1 MARSP
6 VCGKIAWAMERRGM
20 QIMWRLTALIGMLA
34 ATPASASDAED
45 LARLLKDNSWRVE
58 AEAGELSGPGAA
70 RIAAWS
76 RDAQF
81 FLLGENHGSAG
92 IARFATGVAKALGRE
107 GFRHTVVEA
116 DPLVTDHMVRLL
128 KQGGM
133 PAFAHW
139 LATDQRQRAVP
150 FFAWREEADFVVA
163 ALANGPVWGVD
174 QSFLAAAH
182 VHLDAIAAQTRDPR
196 ARAMAQAMAAEA
208 RADVIGWLPKVDRA
222 RITAL
227 RDAIPARDATARRI
241 ADLLVQSA
249 AIYSPF
255 SGGQGSWHR
264 ANLARETLMK
274 RSFLGYY
281 DAATRRGS
289 PPPRVLFKFGAWHLQ
304 RGLSETQVPSFGN
317 FLAELA
323 LARYDRPVFN
333 LRVVCG
339 PGAEQVT
346 FDGSVQSCADE
357 FAPLAPALGTAL
369 SPDGET
375 VFDLRPL
382 RDKPRL
388 WRDWPAEAKRLVWTY
403 DAVAVIRGGGAARFI
418 APPPK

>member
-1 MARSP
+1 MRFAT
-6 VCGKIAWAMERRGM
+6 G
-20 QIMWRLTALIGMLA
+20 LA
-34 ATPASASDAED
+34 AVAALLCAVPAAANDADD
-45 LARLLKDNSWRVE
+45 LSRLLRDNSWRVE
-58 AEAGELSGPGAA
+58 STATGLSGPGAA
-70 RIAAWS
+70 RIVDWS

-92 IARFATGVAKALGRE
+92 IARFATGVAKALGPV

-116 DPLVTDHMVRLL
+116 DPLVTDRMVALL
-128 KQGGM
+128 KRGGM
-133 PAFAHW
+133 PAFANW
-139 LATDQRQRAVP
+139 LATDQRARAVP
-150 FFAWREEADFVVA
+150 FFMWREEADFAVA

-182 VHLDAIAAQTRDPR
+182 VHLDAIAAQTRNR
-196 ARAMAQAMAAEA
+196 TAVAMAKTMAAEA
-208 RADVIGWLPKVDRA
+208 RADVIGWLAKVDRA
-222 RITAL
+222 RIVAL
-227 RDAIPARDATARRI
+227 RDAIPARDAAARRM

-264 ANLARETLMK
+264 ANLERETLMK

-281 DAATRRGS
+281 DAVVRRGG

-304 RGLSETQVPSFGN
+304 RGLSETNVPSLGN
-317 FLAELA
+317 FLAEVA

-333 LRVVCG
+333 LRVMCG
-339 PGAEQVT
+339 PGAEQVL
-346 FDGSVQSCADE
+346 FDGRVASCADE
-357 FAPLAPALGTAL
+357 FAPVAPAFGAAL
-369 SPDGET
+369 SAEGET
-375 VFDLRPL
+375 LFDLRPL
-382 RDKPRL
+382 RDRPRV

-403 DAVAVIRGGGAARFI
+403 DAVVVIRGGGAATFI

>member
-1 MARSP
+1 
-6 VCGKIAWAMERRGM
+6 M
-20 QIMWRLTALIGMLA
+20 QIMWRLTALTAMLA
-34 ATPASASDAED
+34 ATPVSASDAED

-70 RIAAWS
+70 RIVAWS

-227 RDAIPARDATARRI
+227 RDAIPARDAAARRI

-274 RSFLGYY
+274 RSFLSYY
-281 DAATRRGS
+281 DTAARRGS
-289 PPPRVLFKFGAWHLQ
+289 SPPRVLFKFGAWHLQ

-333 LRVVCG
+333 LRVMCG

-403 DAVAVIRGGGAARFI
+403 DAVVVIRGGGAATFI

>member
-1 MARSP
+1 M
-6 VCGKIAWAMERRGM
+6 K
-20 QIMWRLTALIGMLA
+20 IMWRLAALA
-34 ATPASASDAED
+34 ALLGPGPVAASEADD
-45 LARLLKDNSWRVE
+45 LSRLLRDNSWKVE
-58 AEAGELSGPGAA
+58 TSATGLSGPGAA
-70 RIAAWS
+70 RIVAWS
-76 RDAQF
+76 REAQF

-92 IARFATGVAKALGRE
+92 IARFATGVAKALGPV

-133 PAFAHW
+133 PAFANW

-150 FFAWREEADFVVA
+150 FFAWREEADFAVA

-182 VHLDAIAAQTRDPR
+182 VHLDAIAAQTRDR
-196 ARAMAQAMAAEA
+196 SARTMAQAMAAEA
-208 RADVIGWLPKVDRA
+208 RADVIGWLAKVDRA
-222 RITAL
+222 RIVAL
-227 RDAIPARDATARRI
+227 RDAIPARDAAARRI

-281 DAATRRGS
+281 DAVAKRGGR
-289 PPPRVLFKFGAWHLQ
+289 PPRVLFKFGAWHLQ
-304 RGLSETQVPSFGN
+304 RGLSETNVPSLGN

-333 LRVVCG
+333 LRVMCG

-357 FAPLAPALGTAL
+357 FAPLAPALGAAL
-369 SPDGET
+369 SPEGAT

-403 DAVAVIRGGGAARFI
+403 DAVVVIRGGGAATFI

>member
-1 MARSP
+1 M
-6 VCGKIAWAMERRGM
+6 K
-20 QIMWRLTALIGMLA
+20 IMWGLA
-34 ATPASASDAED
+34 ALAALLGPGPVAASEADD
-45 LARLLKDNSWRVE
+45 LSRLLRDNSWKVE
-58 AEAGELSGPGAA
+58 TSATGLSGPGAA
-70 RIAAWS
+70 RIVAWS
-76 RDAQF
+76 REAQF

-92 IARFATGVAKALGRE
+92 IARFATGVAKALGPV

-133 PAFAHW
+133 PAFANW

-150 FFAWREEADFVVA
+150 FFAWREEADFAVA

-182 VHLDAIAAQTRDPR
+182 VHLDAIAAQTRDR
-196 ARAMAQAMAAEA
+196 SARTMAQAMAAEA
-208 RADVIGWLPKVDRA
+208 RADVIGWLAKVDRA
-222 RITAL
+222 RIVAL
-227 RDAIPARDATARRI
+227 RDAIPARDAAARRI

-281 DAATRRGS
+281 DAVAKRGG

-304 RGLSETQVPSFGN
+304 RGLSETNVPSLGN

-333 LRVVCG
+333 LRVMCG

-357 FAPLAPALGTAL
+357 FAPLAPALGAAL
-369 SPDGET
+369 SPEGAT

-403 DAVAVIRGGGAARFI
+403 DAVVVIRGGGAATFI

>member
-1 MARSP
+1 M
-6 VCGKIAWAMERRGM
+6 K
-20 QIMWRLTALIGMLA
+20 IMWGLA
-34 ATPASASDAED
+34 ALAALLGPGPVAASEADD
-45 LARLLKDNSWRVE
+45 LSRLLRDNSWKVE
-58 AEAGELSGPGAA
+58 TSATGLSGPGAA
-70 RIAAWS
+70 RIVAWS
-76 RDAQF
+76 REAQF
-81 FLLGENHGSAG
+81 FLLGENHDSAG
-92 IARFATGVAKALGRE
+92 IARFATGVAKALGPV

-133 PAFAHW
+133 PAFANW

-150 FFAWREEADFVVA
+150 FFAWREEADFAVA

-182 VHLDAIAAQTRDPR
+182 VHLDAIAAQTRDR
-196 ARAMAQAMAAEA
+196 SARTMAQAMAAEA
-208 RADVIGWLPKVDRA
+208 RADVIGWLAKVDRA
-222 RITAL
+222 RIVAL
-227 RDAIPARDATARRI
+227 RDAIPARDAAARRI

-281 DAATRRGS
+281 DAVAKRGG

-304 RGLSETQVPSFGN
+304 RGLSETNVPSLGN

-333 LRVVCG
+333 LRVMCG

-357 FAPLAPALGTAL
+357 FAPLAPALGAAL
-369 SPDGET
+369 SPEGAT

-403 DAVAVIRGGGAARFI
+403 DAVVVIRGGGAATFI

>member
-1 MARSP
+1 
-6 VCGKIAWAMERRGM
+6 M
-20 QIMWRLTALIGMLA
+20 QIMWRLTALTAMLA
-34 ATPASASDAED
+34 ATPVSASNAED

-70 RIAAWS
+70 RIVAWS
-76 RDAQF
+76 RGAQF

-196 ARAMAQAMAAEA
+196 ARAMAQAMATEA

-227 RDAIPARDATARRI
+227 RDAIPARDAAARRI

-274 RSFLGYY
+274 RSFLSYY
-281 DAATRRGS
+281 DTAARRGS
-289 PPPRVLFKFGAWHLQ
+289 SPPRVLFKFGAWHLQ

-333 LRVVCG
+333 LRVMCG

-388 WRDWPAEAKRLVWTY
+388 WRDWPTEAKRLVWTY

>member
-1 MARSP
+1 MRFAT
-6 VCGKIAWAMERRGM
+6 G
-20 QIMWRLTALIGMLA
+20 LA
-34 ATPASASDAED
+34 AVAALLCAVPAAANDADD
-45 LARLLKDNSWRVE
+45 LSRLLRDNSWRVE
-58 AEAGELSGPGAA
+58 STATGLSGPGAA
-70 RIAAWS
+70 RIVDWS
-76 RDAQF
+76 KDAQF

-92 IARFATGVAKALGRE
+92 IARFATGIAKALGPV

-116 DPLVTDHMVRLL
+116 DPLVTDRMVALL
-128 KQGGM
+128 KRGGM
-133 PAFAHW
+133 PAFANW
-139 LATDQRQRAVP
+139 LATDQRERAVP
-150 FFAWREEADFVVA
+150 FFMWREEADFAVA

-182 VHLDAIAAQTRDPR
+182 VHLDAIAAQTRNR
-196 ARAMAQAMAAEA
+196 TAVAMAQTMAAEA
-208 RADVIGWLPKVDRA
+208 RADVIGWLAKVDRA
-222 RITAL
+222 RIVAL
-227 RDAIPARDATARRI
+227 RDAIPARDAAARRI

-264 ANLARETLMK
+264 ANLKRETLMK

-281 DAATRRGS
+281 DTVVRRGG

-304 RGLSETQVPSFGN
+304 RGLSETNVPSLGN
-317 FLAELA
+317 FLAEVA

-333 LRVVCG
+333 LRVMCG
-339 PGAEQVT
+339 PGAEQVM
-346 FDGSVQSCADE
+346 FDGRVASCADE
-357 FAPLAPALGTAL
+357 FAPIAPAFGAAL
-369 SPDGET
+369 SVEGET
-375 VFDLRPL
+375 LFDLRPL

-403 DAVAVIRGGGAARFI
+403 DAVVVIRGGGAATFI

>member
-1 MARSP
+1 M
-6 VCGKIAWAMERRGM
+6 K
-20 QIMWRLTALIGMLA
+20 IMWGLA
-34 ATPASASDAED
+34 ALAALLGPGPVAASEADD
-45 LARLLKDNSWRVE
+45 LSRLLRDNSWKVE
-58 AEAGELSGPGAA
+58 SSATGLSGPGAA
-70 RIAAWS
+70 RIVAWS
-76 RDAQF
+76 REAQF

-92 IARFATGVAKALGRE
+92 IARFATGVAKALGPV

-128 KQGGM
+128 KHGGM
-133 PAFAHW
+133 PAFANW

-150 FFAWREEADFVVA
+150 FFAWREEADFAVA

-182 VHLDAIAAQTRDPR
+182 IHLDAIAAQTRNR
-196 ARAMAQAMAAEA
+196 SARAMAQAMAAEA
-208 RADVIGWLPKVDRA
+208 RADVTGWLAKVDRA
-222 RITAL
+222 RILAL
-227 RDAIPARDATARRI
+227 RDAIPARDAAARRI
-241 ADLLVQSA
+241 ADLLAQSA

-281 DAATRRGS
+281 DAVAKRGG

-304 RGLSETQVPSFGN
+304 RGLSETNVPSLGN

-333 LRVVCG
+333 LRVMCG
-339 PGAEQVT
+339 PGAEQAT

-357 FAPLAPALGTAL
+357 FAPLAPALGAAL
-369 SPDGET
+369 SPEGAT

-403 DAVAVIRGGGAARFI
+403 DAVVVIRGGGAATFI

>member
-1 MARSP
+1 
-6 VCGKIAWAMERRGM
+6 M
-20 QIMWRLTALIGMLA
+20 QIMWRLTALTAMLA
-34 ATPASASDAED
+34 ATPVSASDAED

-70 RIAAWS
+70 RIVAWS

-196 ARAMAQAMAAEA
+196 ARAMARAMATEA

-227 RDAIPARDATARRI
+227 RDAIPRRDAAARRI

-274 RSFLGYY
+274 RSFLSYY
-281 DAATRRGS
+281 DTAARRGS
-289 PPPRVLFKFGAWHLQ
+289 SPPRVLFKFGAWHLQ

-333 LRVVCG
+333 LRVMCG

-346 FDGSVQSCADE
+346 FDGSVKSCADE

-388 WRDWPAEAKRLVWTY
+388 WRDWPTEAKRLVWTY

>member
-1 MARSP
+1 M
-6 VCGKIAWAMERRGM
+6 K
-20 QIMWRLTALIGMLA
+20 IMWGLA
-34 ATPASASDAED
+34 ALAALLGPGPVAASEADD
-45 LARLLKDNSWRVE
+45 LSRLLRDNSWKVE
-58 AEAGELSGPGAA
+58 TSATGLSGPGAA
-70 RIAAWS
+70 RIVAWS
-76 RDAQF
+76 REAQF

-92 IARFATGVAKALGRE
+92 IARFATGVAKALGPV

-133 PAFAHW
+133 PAFANW

-150 FFAWREEADFVVA
+150 FFAWREEADFAVA

-182 VHLDAIAAQTRDPR
+182 VHLDAIAAQTRDR
-196 ARAMAQAMAAEA
+196 SARTMAQAMAAEA
-208 RADVIGWLPKVDRA
+208 RADVIGWLAKVDRA
-222 RITAL
+222 RIVAL
-227 RDAIPARDATARRI
+227 RDAIPARDAAARRI

-281 DAATRRGS
+281 DAVAKRGGR
-289 PPPRVLFKFGAWHLQ
+289 PPRVLFKFGAWHLQ
-304 RGLSETQVPSFGN
+304 RGLSETNVPSLGN

-333 LRVVCG
+333 LRVMCG

-357 FAPLAPALGTAL
+357 FAPLAPALGAAL
-369 SPDGET
+369 SPEGAT

-403 DAVAVIRGGGAARFI
+403 DAVVVIRGGGAATFI

>member
-1 MARSP
+1 M
-6 VCGKIAWAMERRGM
+6 K
-20 QIMWRLTALIGMLA
+20 IMWGLA
-34 ATPASASDAED
+34 ALAALLGPGPVAASEADD
-45 LARLLKDNSWRVE
+45 LSRLLRDNSWKVE
-58 AEAGELSGPGAA
+58 TSATGLSGPGAA
-70 RIAAWS
+70 RIVAWS
-76 RDAQF
+76 REAQF

-92 IARFATGVAKALGRE
+92 IARFATGVAKALGPV

-133 PAFAHW
+133 PAFANW

-150 FFAWREEADFVVA
+150 FFAWREEADFAVA

-182 VHLDAIAAQTRDPR
+182 VHLDAIAAQTRDR
-196 ARAMAQAMAAEA
+196 SARTMAQAMAAEA
-208 RADVIGWLPKVDRA
+208 RADVIGWLAKVDRA
-222 RITAL
+222 RIVAL
-227 RDAIPARDATARRI
+227 RDAIPARDAAARRI

-281 DAATRRGS
+281 DAAAKRGG

-304 RGLSETQVPSFGN
+304 RGLSETNVPSLGN

-333 LRVVCG
+333 LRVMCG

-346 FDGSVQSCADE
+346 FDGSVQSCGDE
-357 FAPLAPALGTAL
+357 FAPLAPALGAAL
-369 SPDGET
+369 SPEGAT

-403 DAVAVIRGGGAARFI
+403 DAVVVIRGGGAATFI

>member
-1 MARSP
+1 M
-6 VCGKIAWAMERRGM
+6 K
-20 QIMWRLTALIGMLA
+20 IMWGLA
-34 ATPASASDAED
+34 ALATLLGPGPVAAGDADD
-45 LARLLKDNSWRVE
+45 LSRLLRDNSWKVE
-58 AEAGELSGPGAA
+58 TSATGLSGPGAA
-70 RIAAWS
+70 RIVAWS
-76 RDAQF
+76 REAQF

-92 IARFATGVAKALGRE
+92 IARFATGVARALGRE

-133 PAFAHW
+133 PAFANW

-150 FFAWREEADFVVA
+150 FFAWREEADFAVA

-182 VHLDAIAAQTRDPR
+182 VHLDAIAAQTRDR
-196 ARAMAQAMAAEA
+196 SARAMAQAMAAEA
-208 RADVIGWLPKVDRA
+208 RADVIGWLAKVDRA
-222 RITAL
+222 RIVAL
-227 RDAIPARDATARRI
+227 RDAIPARDAAARRI

-281 DAATRRGS
+281 DAVAKRGGR
-289 PPPRVLFKFGAWHLQ
+289 PPRVLFKFGAWHLQ
-304 RGLSETQVPSFGN
+304 RGLSETNVPSLGN

-333 LRVVCG
+333 LRVMCG

-357 FAPLAPALGTAL
+357 FAPLAPALGAAL
-369 SPDGET
+369 SPEGAT

-403 DAVAVIRGGGAARFI
+403 DAVVVIRGGGAATFI